1 MERKVDE
8 IVEVAPGVFVRV
20 VPGFGCRDCY
30 SDRGDTCAG
39 LHDIHGECFG
49 GRRSDGVSV
58 KFIRE
63 YPEKSTE
70 SADLHTVLSAL
81 NTNVANLNEEIT
93 RLTEVIKELDGRR
106 EDK

>member
-1 MERKVDE
+1 MEKKVDE
-8 IVEVAPGVFVRV
+8 IVEVAPGVLVRV
-20 VPGFGCRDCY
+20 VPGFGCRGCY

-49 GRRSDGVSV
+49 GRRSDKESV

-63 YPEKSTE
+63 YPEKRNE
-70 SADLHTVLSAL
+70 LADLPVVLSVL
-81 NTNVANLNEEIT
+81 NTNVANLNVAIM
-93 RLTEVIKELDGRR
+93 RLTELINEIDGRR